1 MPVPCTAPAC
11 RAPDPQGVHRAR
23 RWRHRALGEFPGEND
38 RHGPLPPCGS
48 PSIGVAVSRR
58 PEPTAPWRQAH
69 LALAAVLAGGLI
81 AGCSVVTGGSTDLT
95 PEPSAPPA
103 MTPNSIGLDQLR
115 PCSGRIEPEL
125 RCGTITL
132 PLERAD
138 PALGQIP
145 IAFAVR
151 PRDDTGTPSQGAII
165 AIEGG
170 PGYGSI
176 GSARGYIDTF
186 GPLLRHR
193 ELILVDA
200 RGTGASQ
207 AIDCPDMQK
216 GRANDDIGM
225 AECADTVG
233 PRFDSYR
240 TAAAADD
247 INDVR
252 AALGYDRVQV
262 YGDSYGTFLAQSYAF
277 RHGDTLEALVLDSAY
292 PVRGE
297 SAWYPSLWRNGI
309 RSLSVACARSA
320 SCSGDAGERLDRFVA
335 QLRERRMSV
344 GPLLDAISEA
354 GYSPPG
360 SYLAI
365 DRAISAFLAGDERP
379 YRDLTQP
386 GRAGFGAARNYS
398 VGQEMVVSCNDY
410 PMLWDKAASWAQR
423 RGQLTTAIEQYS
435 GDDFAPF
442 TAAEIALESDLFYRE
457 CLGAPPPTAFYEPAA
472 ADDAPAPDVP
482 VLVIAG
488 ELDDVTSP
496 EEARAAAALFPR
508 AEFLLW
514 RNAGH
519 VQSLY
524 DKDSKGAVEIRRFLR
539 QHGG

>member
-1 MPVPCTAPAC
+1 MGTAMSK
-11 RAPDPQGVHRAR
+11 PQGRTAS
-23 RWRHRALGEFPGEND
+23 W
-38 RHGPLPPCGS
+38 LPP
-48 PSIGVAVSRR
+48 A
-58 PEPTAPWRQAH
+58 
-69 LALAAVLAGGLI
+69 LALAAILAGGLMT
-81 AGCSVVTGGSTDLT
+81 GCSAYTNGAD
-95 PEPSAPPA
+95 PAAPTAGPGPLA
-103 MTPNSIGLDQLR
+103 PDSINLDQLQ
-115 PCSGRIEPEL
+115 PCDDRTEPGL
-125 RCGTITL
+125 RCGTMTL

-138 PALGQIP
+138 PSLGQIP

-193 ELILVDA
+193 ELVLVDA
-200 RGTGASQ
+200 RGTGGSQ
-207 AIDCPDMQK
+207 TIDCPDMQQ

-225 AECADTVG
+225 AECADIIGT
-233 PRFDSYR
+233 RFDSYR
-240 TAAAADD
+240 SAAAADD

-252 AALGYDRVQV
+252 AALGYDRVQM

-309 RSLSVACARSA
+309 LALSVTCERSPK
-320 SCSGDAGERLDRFVA
+320 CSGDAGERLDRLVA
-335 QLRERRMSV
+335 ELRERRMSV

-354 GYSPPG
+354 GYSPPD

-365 DRAISAFLAGDERP
+365 DRAISAYLAGDERP
-379 YRDLTQP
+379 YRELTQP

-398 VGQEMVVSCNDY
+398 VGQELAISCNDY
-410 PMLWDKAASWAQR
+410 PMLWDKKAPWAER
-423 RGQLTTAIEQYS
+423 RRQLSEAIEQYP
-435 GDDFAPF
+435 GEAFAPF
-442 TAAEIALESDLFYRE
+442 TPAEIALESDYFYRE
-457 CLGAPPPTAFYEPAA
+457 CLGAPAPTDMYEPAA

-488 ELDDVTSP
+488 ELDNVTSP
-496 EEARAAAALFPR
+496 AEARAAAALFPD

-519 VQSLY
+519 VKSLY

-539 QHGG
+539 EHS